1 MFLGNEI
8 KQFSKEFAKLEALHD
23 KNSIKGSIV
32 HIDHYGNAITNIN
45 QRLFKD
51 VAKGRAYTIN
61 LGNKEHYS
69 IDSIKRKYNEVQA
82 GDALALFI
90 STGLLSISI
99 NNGSATSLMGLN
111 INDTVRIEFK

>member
-1 MFLGNEI
+1 M
-8 KQFSKEFAKLEALHD
+8 
-23 KNSIKGSIV
+23 
-32 HIDHYGNAITNIN
+32 
-45 QRLFKD
+45 
-51 VAKGRAYTIN
+51 
-61 LGNKEHYS
+61 
-69 IDSIKRKYNEVQA
+69 KYNEVQA